1 MLLVRSYRTF
11 APLPLIIQKSSFKAF
26 FDFCTGAMLCAPTTF
41 DLKKAVCFCGTI
53 LTLARTGRYPASLVF
68 REAGLSSDLLDGQI
82 RNCLAYSL
90 IY

>member
-1 MLLVRSYRTF
+1 
-11 APLPLIIQKSSFKAF
+11 
-26 FDFCTGAMLCAPTTF
+26 MLCVPTTF

-68 REAGLSSDLLDGQI
+68 RETGLSSDLLYGQI

-90 IY
+90 IYHFSLLDRKEEISLKSELKEERRGKNLQIIC